1 MDPETRVVA
10 ESGAI
15 STPERFERFY
25 EREYPRMVMLAF
37 ALTGDRVAAEDLA
50 QDVFIDAHRRWDEI
64 GSYDKPGAWLRR
76 AVINRSRSVVRRAGI
91 EFRAL
96 RRIDRSG
103 DVAPDVP
110 DDAQQFWTTVR
121 SLSPRQA
128 QCVVLHYLEDL
139 PVAEIAG
146 LLGCTEATVR
156 VHLHRGR
163 AALAQRLQLDEE
175 QS

>member
-1 MDPETRVVA
+1 V
-10 ESGAI
+10 GADTHVDSDGGPI
-15 STPERFERFY
+15 PVPERFDAFY
-25 EREYPRMVMLAF
+25 EREYPLMVALAF
-37 ALTGDRVAAEDLA
+37 ALTGDRLAAEDLA

-64 GSYDKPGAWLRR
+64 GLYDKPGAWLRR
-76 AVINRSRSVVRRAGI
+76 AVINRSRSIVRRARI
-91 EFRAL
+91 EIRVL
-96 RRIDRSG
+96 RRIGRIG
-103 DVAPDVP
+103 EVAPDMP
-110 DDAQQFWTTVR
+110 DDARQFWATVR

-163 AALAQRLQLDEE
+163 VALAQRLRLDEE
-175 QS
+175 QL